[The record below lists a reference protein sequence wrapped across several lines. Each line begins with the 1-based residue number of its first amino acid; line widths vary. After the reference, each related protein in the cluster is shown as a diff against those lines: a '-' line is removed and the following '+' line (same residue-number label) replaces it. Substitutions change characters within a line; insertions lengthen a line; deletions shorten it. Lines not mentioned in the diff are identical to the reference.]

1 MERWHSAEERWKHEE
16 CERKQREGGKE
27 EEDRRR
33 REERAAGE
41 AEDTDVDEEGYAMEM
56 EKLQHAAASSSNPA
70 FGVGKKK

>member
-1 MERWHSAEERWKHEE
+1 MERWHSAEEGWKHEE

-56 EKLQHAAASSSNPA
+56 EQLQHAAASSRNPA
-70 FGVGKKK
+70 AGSAKKK